1 MKGLNVRLIIIS
13 NFNWQKCILKGCE
26 PNPTKDYNQKNVCNY
41 ELKLAKIKIQ
51 LHEHTYA
58 IESLESDQIVCALYE
73 QEL

>member
-1 MKGLNVRLIIIS
+1 M
-13 NFNWQKCILKGCE
+13 F
-26 PNPTKDYNQKNVCNY
+26 NY